1 MFTHD
6 KEDGSLSVWVA
17 VGYSTVSHEVDVS
30 KCSRVGSR
38 VVQSRC
44 QDTKA
49 QTVKTEDAHGEVIL
63 QYQVL
68 YLLKH
73 ARMSKLRR
81 RKS

>member
-1 MFTHD
+1 MTRRM
-6 KEDGSLSVWVA
+6 GASVCGLLLGTQLFPMKWMLKVF
-17 VGYSTVSHEVDVS
+17 
-30 KCSRVGSR
+30 SRDGSR
-38 VVQSRC
+38 VVLSRR
-44 QDTKA
+44 QDIEA

>member
-1 MFTHD
+1 MTRRMAA
-6 KEDGSLSVWVA
+6 SVCGLLLGTQLFPMKWMLKVF
-17 VGYSTVSHEVDVS
+17 
-30 KCSRVGSR
+30 SRDGSR
-38 VVQSRC
+38 VVLSRR
-44 QDTKA
+44 QDIEA